1 MDANVIDT
9 LRFADRLKDAGFDA
23 PKADGLARAL
33 GDELSDRVLTR
44 IDHDALG
51 LRIDGLDTKFDAKFE
66 AMEAKFDARFEGLE
80 AKFDARFEGLEAK
93 FDARFEGLEAK
104 FEGLEAKFGGLEAK
118 FGGLEAKFEGLEA
131 RFEGLEARFVG
142 LAREFDTQFESLRTN
157 MKTHMT
163 VFAIGFSVVIGLGL
177 YNVVAS

>member
-9 LRFADRLKDAGFDA
+9 LRFADRLKDAGFDP

-33 GDELSDRVLTR
+33 GEELGDRVLTR

-51 LRIDGLDTKFDAKFE
+51 MRIDGLEAKFEALEAKFDAKFE
-66 AMEAKFDARFEGLE
+66 A
-80 AKFDARFEGLEAK
+80 LEAK

-104 FEGLEAKFGGLEAK
+104 FEGLEAKF
-118 FGGLEAKFEGLEA
+118 EGLEA

-142 LAREFDTQFESLRTN
+142 LDVKFESLHTN
-157 MKTHMT
+157 LKLLMAM
-163 VFAIGFSVVIGLGL
+163 FAIGFTVVIGLGM
-177 YNVVAS
+177 YNVVA

>member
-9 LRFADRLKDAGFDA
+9 LRFADRLKDAGFEA

-33 GDELSDRVLTR
+33 AEELGDRVLTR

-51 LRIDGLDTKFDAKFE
+51 LRIDGLEAKFEALEAKFDAKFE
-66 AMEAKFDARFEGLE
+66 AMEAKFDA
-80 AKFDARFEGLEAK
+80 
-93 FDARFEGLEAK
+93 K
-104 FEGLEAKFGGLEAK
+104 FEALEFKFNAR
-118 FGGLEAKFEGLEA
+118 FEGLEA

-142 LAREFDTQFESLRTN
+142 LESKFESLHTN
-157 MKTHMT
+157 LKLLMG
-163 VFAIGFSVVIGLGL
+163 VFAVGFSLVIGLGI